1 MERTS
6 RIVASD
12 VPGFCTPPNANHPVC
27 QVNLKNQA
35 DFKKVVSGAAFAAQL
50 GLTGLS
56 AAALYFSFAAHPAT
70 AGPTWH
76 RLFTTVGIA
85 IGFMTLWFSHVF
97 IGSATKMQGGE
108 PVSPSWISGNLL
120 RCMVF
125 NITAIVLL
133 AVGLQ
138 ASVGALGFQSLAIN
152 AAGPGSAAATAVAV
166 VGVDV
171 LSLQAIT
178 TCLLSHAVSLA
189 HLNTIFRMVRAAR
202 YPRGGVVMGS
212 MDGMALKSVDG
223 P

>member
-1 MERTS
+1 MYKED
-6 RIVASD
+6 A
-12 VPGFCTPPNANHPVC
+12 VPLDPSHPELI
-27 QVNLKNQA
+27 NLKNQA
-35 DFKKVVSGAAFAAQL
+35 EFKKLVSGVAFAAQL
-50 GLTGLS
+50 GLTLLS

-76 RLFTTVGIA
+76 RLFTAVGITVG
-85 IGFMTLWFSHVF
+85 FLTMWFSHVF
-97 IGSATKMQGGE
+97 IGSATKMQNGE

-125 NITAIVLL
+125 NIAAIVVL

-138 ASVGALGFQSLAIN
+138 ASVGSLGLQSLATS
-152 AAGPGSAAATAVAV
+152 AAGPSSAAATAVAV

-189 HLNTIFRMVRAAR
+189 HLNAIFRMVRAAR

-212 MDGMALKSVDG
+212 MDGMALKSVEG